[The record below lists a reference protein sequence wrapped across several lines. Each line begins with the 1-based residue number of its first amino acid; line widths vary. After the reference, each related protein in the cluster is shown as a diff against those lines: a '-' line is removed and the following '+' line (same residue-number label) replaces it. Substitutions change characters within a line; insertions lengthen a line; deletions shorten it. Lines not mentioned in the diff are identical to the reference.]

1 MITFRILS
9 HRSSYNKRSSINS
22 VSNNGYSGGSFV
34 SSGYRLYS
42 RCRGRS
48 SSNKSKSKSGGRRR
62 RSSSRILTTGIIVAG
77 TVAGSLDGRAV
88 GAVGAVGQW

>member
-22 VSNNGYSGGSFV
+22 VSNNGCNNGCSGGSFI
-34 SSGYRLYS
+34 SSGYMSTSGYRLYS

-48 SSNKSKSKSGGRRR
+48 SSNKSKSSGSSRGRRR
-62 RSSSRILTTGIIVAG
+62 RS
-77 TVAGSLDGRAV
+77 
-88 GAVGAVGQW
+88 